1 MKYLL
6 FLLTLI
12 TGALLLSFAL
22 NHKDMATS
30 REAEAGQISE
40 SARDKKIP
48 VIVELFTSEGCSS
61 CPPADEVL
69 AGLDK
74 TQPVTGVEIIALSEH
89 VDYWNRLGWADPYS
103 SAQYSER
110 QSQYARA
117 FGRGDIYT
125 PQMVVD
131 GQMEFVGSNMDKARS
146 TIARSAKSPKAN
158 VQIATSPSQDG
169 EKRDQVRLK
178 VSVDNLPDVSEG
190 DTAEVWLAVTEN
202 GLSSSVSRGEN
213 AGRKLA
219 HSAVVRRLDSIGRIT
234 SRGAFSAEPTIEIA
248 RAWKRKD
255 LRAVVFV
262 QERESR
268 RVLGG
273 AALALA
279 DE

>member
-6 FLLTLI
+6 FLLTVI
-12 TGALLLSFAL
+12 TGSLLLAFAL
-22 NHKDMATS
+22 NHKDATTS
-30 REAEAGQISE
+30 TETEAGQMPE
-40 SARDKKIP
+40 HARDRKTP

-69 AGLDK
+69 ARLDRM
-74 TQPVTGVEIIALSEH
+74 QPVPGVEIIALSQH

-110 QSQYARA
+110 QSEYARA

-131 GQMEFVGSNMDKARS
+131 GRMEFVGSNLDKARDAIAQS
-146 TIARSAKSPKAN
+146 ARSPKAAVQIARSPSPDNAKK
-158 VQIATSPSQDG
+158 
-169 EKRDQVRLK
+169 DQVRLK
-178 VSVDNLPDVSEG
+178 VRIENLPDSSAG

-202 GLSSSVSRGEN
+202 DLSSSVSRGEN

-219 HSAVVRRLDSIGRIT
+219 HSAVVRKLSAIGRI
-234 SRGAFSAEPTIEIA
+234 SSQDAFTADPVIDISKG
-248 RAWKRKD
+248 WKRKD
-255 LRAVVFV
+255 LRVVVFI
-262 QERESR
+262 QERKSR
-268 RVLGG
+268 RMLGG

-279 DE
+279 E